1 MRDTERHEDAM
12 APDPQLG
19 AALRAALGDP
29 PFGAVDWGRLEWRI
43 MAAARAGRRAT
54 RWWDVTA
61 GWARGAVA
69 AGLAAGLAAV
79 VTLAVLRGERAA
91 ATSAASDLAS
101 ARTALFHAATG
112 SAADAELVDAM
123 TAPPRSEWLF
133 SAAVGEPT
141 AEEPSQP

>member
-19 AALRAALGDP
+19 AALRGVLGDP
-29 PFGAVDWGRLEWRI
+29 PMEAVDWGRLEWRI
-43 MAAARAGRRAT
+43 LAAARARRRAP

-79 VTLAVLRGERAA
+79 VMLAVLRGERAA
-91 ATSAASDLAS
+91 AASTASDLAS

-112 SAADAELVDAM
+112 STADADLMDAM
-123 TAPPRSEWLF
+123 TAPTRSEWLF
-133 SAAVGEPT
+133 TAAVGEPT
-141 AEEPSQP
+141 AEEPSQR